1 MTDVLRVEDL
11 QVHFP
16 VRGGLLGPKTMVRA
30 VDRVSLSVPRGRTLG
45 LVGESGCGKTT
56 LIRAILGLQTPTA
69 GRVFLQEDELTAA
82 SPSRVRALR
91 PKMQVVFQD
100 PASSLNP
107 RMTIHEIVA
116 EPLRINRRYTP
127 ERVDALLDSVGMTP
141 DVGNRRPGE
150 FSGGQRQRIG
160 IARALALEPELL
172 ILDEPVSALDVS
184 IQAQV
189 INLLVRLQAALDLT
203 YLFVAHDLSVVRH
216 MSHRIAVMYR
226 GRIVETGA
234 TEQVLSAP
242 AHPYT
247 QSLIAAVPIPR
258 PEGRDARRPAQ
269 PPAENSG
276 AASAAGCSFRARCSR
291 AQPKCAAIAPDLV
304 GDDHRAA
311 CWYPG

>member
-16 VRGGLLGPKTMVRA
+16 VRRGLLRPKAMVRA
-30 VDRVSLSVPRGRTLG
+30 VDGVSLSVPCGRTLG

-56 LIRAILGLQTPTA
+56 LIRAILGLQRPTA
-69 GRVFLQEDELTAA
+69 GRVFLHGDELTRA
-82 SPSRVRALR
+82 SASRARALR

-100 PASSLNP
+100 PAGSLNP
-107 RMTIHEIVA
+107 RMTIHDIVA
-116 EPLRINRRYTP
+116 EPLRINRRYSP
-127 ERVDALLDSVGMTP
+127 ERVDTLLDSVGMTP
-141 DVGNRRPGE
+141 DVGNRRPGA

-184 IQAQV
+184 IQAQI
-189 INLLVRLQAALDLT
+189 INLLVRLQAELNLT

-216 MSHRIAVMYR
+216 MSHSIAVMYR
-226 GRIVETGA
+226 GRIVESGSK
-234 TEQVLSAP
+234 EQVLGAP

-258 PEGRDARRPAQ
+258 PEGRDTRRQ
-269 PPAENSG
+269 PMLENAG
-276 AASAAGCSFRARCSR
+276 ATSDTGCAFRGRCPR
-291 AQPKCAAIAPDLV
+291 AQQKCADFVPELT
-304 GDDHRAA
+304 GGDHRAA